1 MSALSI
7 YLLFQVDELRDVAGW
22 GLATITVSSI
32 ITLMVWFLT
41 DFVTSIKKLF
51 SYLKWPLILS
61 LFVLAFV
68 PNTKTLIA
76 MTTIPEIMQNED
88 IKALPDDVL
97 KCLRGIIRE
106 YTPKEVTPQK

>member
-22 GLATITVSSI
+22 GLAVISVAGI
-32 ITLMVWFLT
+32 IALIVWFVT
-41 DFVTSIKKLF
+41 DFETTIEKLF

-88 IKALPDDVL
+88 IKAMPDDVL
-97 KCLRGIIRE
+97 KCIRGIIRE
-106 YTPKEVTPQK
+106 YTPKEVTHQK

>member
-22 GLATITVSSI
+22 ALAAISVAGI
-32 ITLMVWFLT
+32 ISLIVWFVT
-41 DFVTSIKKLF
+41 DFDTSIKKLLNF
-51 SYLKWPLILS
+51 LKWPLILS

-76 MTTIPEIMQNED
+76 MTTIPEIMQNDD
-88 IKALPDDVL
+88 IKALPDDVV